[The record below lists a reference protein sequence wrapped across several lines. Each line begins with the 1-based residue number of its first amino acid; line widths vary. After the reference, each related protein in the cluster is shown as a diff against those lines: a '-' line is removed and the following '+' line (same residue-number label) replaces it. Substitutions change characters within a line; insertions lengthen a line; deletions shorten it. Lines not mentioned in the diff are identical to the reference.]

1 LESLIATALDRV
13 RRHEPLSVELLAQLG
28 DTDPVRASE
37 ALGSLSALPEMTA
50 TRSSWLPALLLSARP
65 GVGARRF
72 RQLVEQMRTECGHR
86 LDPAQMPSLALL
98 LGCSDFL
105 GRLLV
110 EHPHWALDL
119 AGDPP
124 SPPKEREPLEGSG
137 WLQIREAKYRGL
149 ARVAA
154 RELVGCP
161 LPDSLRE
168 VSALVE
174 RCVVRAL
181 ECAAREAR
189 CDVPTTIA
197 LGDLA
202 SRELSLVPELE
213 LVLLAPARLI
223 DRFTEF
229 AAAFQAGLDKPQGI
243 GALYRVRLSGPT
255 GPAWNGVAAVDPAI
269 RAWQEMALQAEPW
282 ELRSRLQS
290 ARCLVGSGALARRFI
305 AGTRELA
312 AASQPP
318 ARSSF
323 RAEFTYGDADDI
335 RNGPGGIRQVQRL
348 VQRLVANHAWQEPD
362 LQAEGVY
369 DALCRL
375 GRMGA
380 LDEARARVLRDG
392 YGWLRRAEHFLQLA
406 DEEPIHH
413 FPRRLDQQ
421 NALARRMGYRE
432 VDASLARGRLLRDWQ
447 SVRGEVM
454 SICA

>member
-13 RRHEPLSVELLAQLG
+13 RRQEPLSVELLSQLG
-28 DTDPVRASE
+28 ESEPLRASE
-37 ALGSLSALPEMTA
+37 ALGSLAALPEMAA
-50 TRSSWLPALLLSARP
+50 THSSWLPALLLSAHP
-65 GVGARRF
+65 GTGARRF
-72 RQLVEQMRTECGHR
+72 RLLVERMRVECGHR
-86 LDPAQMPSLALL
+86 LDPARMPSLALL
-98 LGCSDFL
+98 LGCSEFL

-110 EHPHWALDL
+110 EHPHWALEL

-149 ARVAA
+149 ARAAA
-154 RELVGCP
+154 RELIGCP

-174 RCVVRAL
+174 RCLVRAL
-181 ECAAREAR
+181 ECAAREAC
-189 CDVPTTIA
+189 CDVPTAIA

-202 SRELSLVPELE
+202 SRDLSLAPELE
-213 LVLLAPARLI
+213 LVLLAPTRRV
-223 DRFTEF
+223 DRFAAFT
-229 AAAFQAGLDKPQGI
+229 AAFQAGLDKPQGI
-243 GALYRVRLSGPT
+243 GPLYRVRLSGPT
-255 GPAWNGVAAVDPAI
+255 GASCTGVTSIEPAI
-269 RAWQEMALQAEPW
+269 RSWREAALQAEPW
-282 ELRSRLQS
+282 EVRARLQS
-290 ARCLVGSGALARRFI
+290 ARCLVGSGTLARRFI
-305 AGTRELA
+305 EGTRDLTG
-312 AASQPP
+312 ASRVR

-348 VQRLVANHAWQEPD
+348 VQQLVAHHASEQPG
-362 LQAEGVY
+362 LRREGVY

-375 GRMGA
+375 GRMGI

-406 DEEPIHH
+406 DEEPLHH

-432 VDASLARGRLLRDWQ
+432 VDAALARGRLLRDWQ

-454 SICA
+454 AICA